1 MNFELTPDQLA
12 IRNHVS
18 DLLKEVCPP
27 EYAAKCDEE
36 QTPPRAAFDALAKN
50 GWLGIIGPE
59 EYGGSGGGATELAI
73 LLGEVGY
80 HFEELG
86 REIINYSRALK
97 DEGPSSSEFPIDKKN
112 LLEAMKSELKRIS
125 GDGNV

>member
-12 IRNHVS
+12 IRHHVS
-18 DLLKEVCPP
+18 DLLKEVCSP
-27 EYAAKCDEE
+27 EYAAKCDD
-36 QTPPRAAFDALAKN
+36 QKTPPREAFDALAKN

-73 LLGEVGY
+73 LLNEIGY

-86 REIINYSRALK
+86 MWVFR
-97 DEGPSSSEFPIDKKN
+97 N
-112 LLEAMKSELKRIS
+112 LSYGCFA
-125 GDGNV
+125 D

>member
-1 MNFELTPDQLA
+1 
-12 IRNHVS
+12 
-18 DLLKEVCPP
+18 
-27 EYAAKCDEE
+27 
-36 QTPPRAAFDALAKN
+36 
-50 GWLGIIGPE
+50 
-59 EYGGSGGGATELAI
+59 
-73 LLGEVGY
+73 
-80 HFEELG
+80 LG